1 MDFGEAIQKL
11 RHRSQYQDRRTFASR
26 VGISSEGLRKIENG
40 SRIPERE
47 TLENILEVSG
57 CPDDHAQEL
66 WAQWNVEQA
75 HKYGVHLPE
84 EFPDVAEVS
93 GAAVAAF
100 STYLDEVEWDLP
112 EDWREQLQ
120 TVVENSIE
128 RLLFSS

>member
-11 RHRSQYQDRRTFASR
+11 RQRSQYQDRRTFASR

-47 TLENILEVSG
+47 TLEKILEVSG
-57 CPDDHAQEL
+57 CPDDYAQEL

-84 EFPDVAEVS
+84 EFPEVGEVA
-93 GAAVAAF
+93 GAAVEAF
-100 STYLDEVEWDLP
+100 SSYLDDVEWDLP

-120 TVVENSIE
+120 QVVENSLE
-128 RLLFSS
+128 RLLYSS